1 MNTLTQ
7 TLNLT
12 NQNQIQQDQN
22 IGQKQNKFLDTMLG
36 KAINTGINLGIRALL
51 PNFIEDQVIEL
62 KDTLI
67 KEGLGAT
74 I

>member
-22 IGQKQNKFLDTMLG
+22 IGQKQNKFLDR
-36 KAINTGINLGIRALL
+36 KS
-51 PNFIEDQVIEL
+51 VV
-62 KDTLI
+62 
-67 KEGLGAT
+67 
-74 I
+74 